1 MKIFGLIAMSLV
13 VAVAATAAQPVAGD
27 WNAVITVGDVSLRLA
42 LHVKETQK
50 GLEATFDSIDQK
62 VMGMPVDRIEL
73 KGQQLRFEI
82 AAIQSVYTGT
92 LNTGG
97 TAITGS
103 WAQLGMNFPVDFKKA
118 AGAKK

>member
-1 MKIFGLIAMSLV
+1 MKIFVLIMIALV
-13 VAVAATAAQPVAGD
+13 VASVATAAQPVAGD
-27 WNAVITVGDVSLRLA
+27 WNAVIKVGEVSLRLA
-42 LHVKETQK
+42 LHVKESQK

-62 VMGMPVDRIEL
+62 VMGMPVDKIEL

-82 AAIQSVYTGT
+82 EAIQSVYTGT

-97 TAITGS
+97 TTINGS

>member
-1 MKIFGLIAMSLV
+1 MKIFGLIVIGLV
-13 VAVAATAAQPVAGD
+13 LASVGAAAQPVAGD
-27 WNAVITVGDVSLRLA
+27 WNAVVKVGELSLRLA
-42 LHVKETQK
+42 LHVKESQK

-62 VMGMPVDRIEL
+62 VMGMPVDKIEL

-82 AAIQSVYTGT
+82 EAIQAVYIGT
-92 LNTGG
+92 LNIGG
-97 TAITGS
+97 TITGS